1 METTKMSNMEMCN
14 YLDIDMEFL
23 TKLLNGTES
32 VNL

>member
-1 METTKMSNMEMCN
+1 METTKMSDMEMCN

-23 TKLLNGTES
+23 IKLLNGTES